1 MKYIITESQFYI
13 SISKYISGYFG
24 GLREIDS
31 PQNNIKYFVD
41 ENKKVVF
48 YYSTDSGNLYIETPG
63 LKEHIVNLLENVF
76 DLGYFRAMRILE
88 EWFSDNYGIN
98 IYKIYQS

>member
-1 MKYIITESQFYI
+1 MRYIITESQFDI

-63 LKEHIVNLLENVF
+63 LKEHIINLLENVF
-76 DLGYFRAMRILE
+76 DLGYFRARRILNV
-88 EWFSDNYGIN
+88 WFLDNYGIDV
-98 IYKIYQS
+98 YKIH